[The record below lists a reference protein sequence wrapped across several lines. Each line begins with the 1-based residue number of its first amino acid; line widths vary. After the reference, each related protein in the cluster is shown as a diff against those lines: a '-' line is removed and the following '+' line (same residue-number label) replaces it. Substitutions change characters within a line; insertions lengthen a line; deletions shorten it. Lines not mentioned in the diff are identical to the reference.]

1 MSKKEKKDKKEMA
14 PSYFFTARRYAA
26 SPSAGAS
33 NAGGV

>member
-1 MSKKEKKDKKEMA
+1 MSKKEKKEKKKWR
-14 PSYFFTARRYAA
+14 PHIFFTARRYAA

>member
-1 MSKKEKKDKKEMA
+1 MSKKEKKIKRNGA
-14 PSYFFTARRYAA
+14 LIFFTARRYAA